1 MIGKRLEEI
10 MQGSFEKTVLEP
22 DFPFRLFLNDGYGS
36 APHHWHEDIEIIY
49 LVEGSVK
56 VGIGNDLYNLK
67 VRDILIIGPGEVHF
81 FLKETKISNRA
92 VIQFRMSIYDTF
104 LSGTKDSRVIRPMF
118 AHSKYLTPGTEIHSL
133 LEKQIQQLIKEN
145 TNAKEGYKLIMKAR
159 LYDLAGILIRHIP
172 KGEYS
177 ATAEKAESHQ
187 MERLQKLDK
196 VFQYVEK
203 YFQSDIRLQEISKVA
218 GFSQYY
224 FTRFFKENT
233 GVTFVSYLNNFRITK
248 AEWHLIEEKDTI
260 TEVAYK
266 SGFNSVKT
274 FNRVFKNLK
283 GCAPMEYRKGIK

>member
-1 MIGKRLEEI
+1 

-22 DFPFRLFLNDGYGS
+22 DFPFRLFLNDGYES
-36 APHHWHEDIEIIY
+36 TPHHWHEDIEIIY
-49 LVEGSVK
+49 LVEGNVK
-56 VGIGNDLYNLK
+56 VGIGNDLYHLK

-81 FLKETKISNRA
+81 FLKEMHPSNRA
-92 VIQFRMSIYDTF
+92 VIQFRMSIYDAF

-118 AHSKYLTPGTEIHSL
+118 THSKYLTPGTEIHSL
-133 LEKQIQQLIKEN
+133 MEKQIQQLINEN
-145 TNAKEGYKLIMKAR
+145 SEAKEGYKLIMKAR
-159 LYDLAGILIRHIP
+159 LYDLAGILIRYMP

-177 ATAEKAESHQ
+177 AEAESHQ
-187 MERLQKLDK
+187 MERLQKLDN

-203 YFQSDIRLQEISKVA
+203 YYQSNINLQEISKVA
-218 GFSQYY
+218 GFSLYY

-233 GVTFVSYLNNFRITK
+233 GVTFVEYLNNFRITK
-248 AEWHLIEEKDTI
+248 AEWHLMEEMDSI

-274 FNRVFKNLK
+274 FNRVFKQLK